1 MVQPAHG
8 DQAESQ
14 VADLGQ
20 QPVQRGL
27 VSKQPG
33 DDGLLAVVADLE
45 AVEPGGPL
53 AVQDA
58 VDADLV
64 MGMPSG
70 GAHSSSSQRP
80 A

>member
-8 DQAESQ
+8 DEAESQ

-45 AVEPGGPL
+45 AVEPGSPL